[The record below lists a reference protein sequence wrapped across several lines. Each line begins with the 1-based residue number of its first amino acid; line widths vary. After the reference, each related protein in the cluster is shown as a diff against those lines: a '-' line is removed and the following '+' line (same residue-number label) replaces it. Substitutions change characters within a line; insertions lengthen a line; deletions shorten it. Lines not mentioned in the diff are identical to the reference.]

1 MDLRNRKTI
10 FAKLLS
16 AKPVSGELEVIKL
29 EFLLFAYL
37 LLGLGTLISIVAFG
51 FELLMFKLKSKS
63 G

>member
-1 MDLRNRKTI
+1 MDLRNRRTI

-16 AKPVSGELEVIKL
+16 AKQVSGDLEVIKL

-37 LLGLGTLISIVAFG
+37 LLGFGTLISIVAFG
-51 FELLMFKLKSKS
+51 FELLLFKLKSKS